1 MKNEELIKAMSDI
14 DDEYIE
20 EASQAEKKKG
30 AKASSFVKGRKWTK
44 WAGAVAAVLV
54 LALVG
59 TILFPSGMDS
69 AKKQE
74 SMGDDSIY
82 YTSDYNDYEVSDASY
97 YSEGLSLDGRK
108 NAAPQSANAGSS
120 GGSSM
125 PSLKPETEGS
135 SQIYNGSKVKLIY
148 RASVTAQTVD
158 FAAAD
163 AQLRDMV
170 TSAGGY
176 FEGQS
181 ISNGTYYNGDYLKK
195 ASYTI
200 RIPAEKFE
208 DFLNGLKDGI
218 TVKSVSQTAED
229 VGLQYSETEQR
240 LETLKIKLG
249 RLQDLLRQASNMSDI
264 IELENAISNTEA
276 DIEYYTNT
284 INRYDS
290 LIGFSTIN
298 LDLTEVARPGSGIEE
313 KEGFFKKLGREFVE
327 GLANAG
333 ENVADLF
340 YWISYNFIG
349 LLIFAAIAF
358 CLIKFRPFTKLF
370 KKIFKKN

>member
-30 AKASSFVKGRKWTK
+30 GKVAAFVKGRKWTK

-59 TILFPSGMDS
+59 TILFPSGMGS
-69 AKKQE
+69 AKKPE
-74 SMGDDSIY
+74 YIGDDASY
-82 YTSDYNDYEVSDASY
+82 YTSDYSDYELDGASY
-97 YSEGLSLDGRK
+97 YSEGISYSNRK
-108 NAAPQSANAGSS
+108 NSSPQSANAGSS
-120 GGSSM
+120 GGSAK
-125 PSLKPETEGS
+125 PSEPEES
-135 SQIYNGSKVKLIY
+135 PNSQIYNGSKVKLIY